1 MVITMT
7 REPSEQQKQRII
19 DIANELAAEG
29 NESPTNGQVRE
40 KMGSGS
46 IADISPVM
54 REWRQKRREA
64 TQVMFNMPES
74 LKTAAQHFTAQM
86 WSSVDAEAR
95 KKVEEA
101 EITAKNLV
109 EEIEAELNQSFESI
123 EIFQSSLKVAE
134 QAKDTLQIELQ
145 TAKKEIDE
153 LSNKL
158 HAVEIEKEKTK
169 ARLELSQENEK
180 HLRQQISDLQKELL
194 NLAKSNTS
202 KPKST
207 KP

>member
-1 MVITMT
+1 MT
-7 REPSEQQKQRII
+7 REPSERQKQRII
-19 DIANELAAEG
+19 EIANELAANG
-29 NESPTNGQVRE
+29 NESPTNGQIRE

-64 TQVMFNMPES
+64 TQVMFTMPES
-74 LKTAAQHFTAQM
+74 LKTAALQFTAQM
-86 WSSVDAEAR
+86 WGCVDAEAR
-95 KKVEEA
+95 KKVEEG
-101 EITAKNLV
+101 EVNAKHQI

-123 EIFQSSLKVAE
+123 ESIESIQSSLKEVE
-134 QAKDTLQIELQ
+134 QTKDALQLQ
-145 TAKKEIDE
+145 LETARKEIDE
-153 LSNKL
+153 KSAKL
-158 HAVEIEKEKTK
+158 HALEIEKEKTQ

-180 HLRQQISDLQKELL
+180 HLRQQIADLQKELL
-194 NLAKSNTS
+194 VLAKSNTS